1 VAALLLD
8 HGADREARENES
20 GSTPLYD
27 AASMGRLEV
36 VKLLIT
42 RGADV
47 NAANKSG
54 ATPLH
59 AAATNGF
66 DQVAA
71 ALRAHG
77 AK

>member
-1 VAALLLD
+1 
-8 HGADREARENES
+8 
-20 GSTPLYD
+20 
-27 AASMGRLEV
+27 MGRLEV
-36 VKLLIT
+36 VQLLIT

-47 NAANKSG
+47 NAANKAG

-59 AAATNGF
+59 AAVANGF

>member
-1 VAALLLD
+1 MVALLLD
-8 HGADREARENES
+8 HGGDREARENES

-36 VKLLIT
+36 VKLLLA

-47 NAANKSG
+47 NAANKAG

-59 AAATNGF
+59 AAVANGF
-66 DQVAA
+66 DYVAA